1 MLNWLFET
9 PTKKK
14 STGNKTPIKKK
25 STGIKTPIKR
35 KNTPVKRKL
44 VRYVP
49 YQFKSRFTKSY
60 VKKLTA
66 QSRLL
71 DKEWELAQRKLK

>member
-1 MLNWLFET
+1 MFNWLFET

-14 STGNKTPIKKK
+14 STGNKTPTKKK
-25 STGIKTPIKR
+25 S
-35 KNTPVKRKL
+35 TPVKRKL
-44 VRYVP
+44 VRHVP

-71 DKEWELAQRKLK
+71 DKEWAQRKLK